1 MKLTRLF
8 VEFIRSE
15 QAGGLL
21 LLFCAIIALLLSNSA
36 LQHDYLSVWHFLI
49 LGETSGHW
57 INDGLMTVFFL
68 PIFELDTT
76 SD

>member
-21 LLFCAIIALLLSNSA
+21 LIFCAVFSFLLSNSV
-36 LQHDYLSVWHFLI
+36 LQHDYLAIWHFPI

-57 INDGLMTVFFL
+57 INHGLMTVFFL
-68 PIFELDTT
+68 LIFELDTT